1 MNLFIFTVS
10 KMIPSLLLQKLSTEE
25 GIPYTPLEGPSWLL
39 ILAAVAVLAALV
51 FVLLK
56 VFRGLQKS
64 RDSEVSKEQANSAKT
79 PEK

>member
-1 MNLFIFTVS
+1 M
-10 KMIPSLLLQKLSTEE
+10 
-25 GIPYTPLEGPSWLL
+25 L
-39 ILAAVAVLAALV
+39 ILAAVAVLVVLV

-64 RDSEVSKEQANSAKT
+64 RHSEVSKEQADSAKT

>member
-1 MNLFIFTVS
+1 MNVFGSTTLN
-10 KMIPSLLLQKLSTEE
+10 MIYALLLQQLSTEE
-25 GIPYTPLEGPSWLL
+25 GVPYTPLEGPGWLL

-64 RDSEVSKEQANSAKT
+64 RHTEVSKEQSNSAGT

>member
-1 MNLFIFTVS
+1 MNPPLLF
-10 KMIPSLLLQKLSTEE
+10 QKLSTEE
-25 GIPYTPLEGPSWLL
+25 GVPYTPLEGPSWLL
-39 ILAAVAVLAALV
+39 ILAAVTVLVVLV

-64 RDSEVSKEQANSAKT
+64 RESEVSKEASNSSKT

>member
-1 MNLFIFTVS
+1 MTL
-10 KMIPSLLLQKLSTEE
+10 SLLLQKLSTEE
-25 GIPYTPLEGPSWLL
+25 GVPYTPLEGPSWLL

-64 RDSEVSKEQANSAKT
+64 RESEVSKERTNSAET

>member
-1 MNLFIFTVS
+1 MNLFLFLVS
-10 KMIPSLLLQKLSTEE
+10 KMTSSLLLQKLSTDE
-25 GIPYTPLEGPSWLL
+25 GVPYTPLEGPGWLL

-64 RDSEVSKEQANSAKT
+64 RASEADKEQADSVKT

>member
-1 MNLFIFTVS
+1 MNFILSSAPKTVPFLF
-10 KMIPSLLLQKLSTEE
+10 QKLSTEE
-25 GIPYTPLEGPSWLL
+25 GVPYTPLEGPSWLL
-39 ILAAVAVLAALV
+39 ILAAVAVLVVLV

-64 RDSEVSKEQANSAKT
+64 RHSEVSKEQADSAKT

>member
-1 MNLFIFTVS
+1 MNLLLSSTAKTV
-10 KMIPSLLLQKLSTEE
+10 PFLFQKLSTEE

-39 ILAAVAVLAALV
+39 ILAAVAVLVVLV

-64 RDSEVSKEQANSAKT
+64 RENEASKERSNSAKT
-79 PEK
+79 PEN